1 MIDYEIYQFVLK
13 TVKQMSGSSGTTTIL
28 VGNRIIIDGVETNAI
43 FKSKSFVLDDDGFP
57 IKIRAVIQNLD
68 ENVEQTIECSIIYN
82 GNYVNSVSEWTVV

>member
-13 TVKQMSGSSGTTTIL
+13 TVKQMSSSGTTTIL
-28 VGNRIIIDGVETNAI
+28 VGNRIISDGVETNVI
-43 FKSKSFVLDDDGFP
+43 FKSKSFIFDDNGFP

-82 GNYVNSVSEWTVV
+82 GNYVDSVSDWTVV

>member
-13 TVKQMSGSSGTTTIL
+13 TVKQMSGSSVTTTIL
-28 VGNRIIIDGVETNAI
+28 VGNRIIIDGVETNVI
-43 FKSKSFVLDDDGFP
+43 FKSKSFIFDDNGFP

-82 GNYVNSVSEWTVV
+82 GNYVDSVSDWTVV